1 MTITEEE
8 FRHLKFKYKDAA
20 DNNKDSFRFKDEELV
35 TSYAKYLIEHI
46 ENQPQ
51 FMKEKQ

>member
-1 MTITEEE
+1 MTITKEEL
-8 FRHLKFKYKDAA
+8 RHLKFKYKNAV
-20 DNNKDSFRFKDEELV
+20 DNNKEFFRFKDEELV

-51 FMKEKQ
+51 FMKDKQ